1 MPSTR
6 TTQTALHSKT
16 TAINLSLQERWAQQL
31 ATVPGRLKFARSAT
45 IVATVL
51 FIGLSYL
58 TYSDLRNAVQTV
70 GRDTVPSIVAA
81 EKIRAT
87 LADANSNA
95 VNFFLAGEPDDG
107 PSWTAYRREMDEVQ
121 NNLLVASQNITYGEE
136 ERAPI
141 LDMMTQ
147 LTSYERLIGQ
157 ARGHRQGDF
166 HADLDA
172 AEQIM
177 RNKILT
183 AAFAL
188 DKANFDH
195 LTTTYNAHRSG
206 FGGRSVPMIAS
217 GVLLFGLLLS
227 TQFFLAQRTRRT
239 LNPGLAAATIAL
251 IACSI
256 YAATVLPRAE
266 ASLKS
271 AKEDAF
277 DSIHALWQARATAF
291 DANADESF
299 YLLDHGKSDKQAI
312 WTKNF
317 NDKATLLA
325 EGDSEQLAQNTAAG
339 ARFKGYIG
347 DELANITYPGE
358 KEIATQMVQTWGA
371 YLGIDRHIRELENTG
386 KYKEALELNI
396 GVKPDES
403 NWAFGKFDEALGK
416 TLDLNQHEF
425 DLTIAHAFHLLAQF
439 VYLLVLALVVIVVAT
454 VAGLKARLDE
464 YRFQ

>member
-1 MPSTR
+1 MPSI
-6 TTQTALHSKT
+6 QTVANNKP
-16 TAINLSLQERWAQQL
+16 AVVSLPLQQRWAQQL
-31 ATVPGRLKFARSAT
+31 ATVPGRLKFARAAT
-45 IVATVL
+45 IAAAVL
-51 FIGLSYL
+51 FVGLSYL
-58 TYSDLRNAVQTV
+58 AYADLRNAVQTV

-87 LADANSNA
+87 LADANANV
-95 VNFFLAGEPDDG
+95 VNFFLTGEADDG

-121 NNLLVASQNITYGEE
+121 NNLLVAAQNITYGDE

-141 LDMMTQ
+141 LDMTTQ
-147 LTSYERLIGQ
+147 LASYERLIGQ

-166 HADLDA
+166 HVDLDA
-172 AEQIM
+172 AELTM
-177 RNKILT
+177 RNKILS
-183 AAFAL
+183 AAVAL

-195 LTTTYNAHRSG
+195 LTATYSAHRSG

-217 GVLLFGLLLS
+217 GILLFGLLLS

-239 LNPGLAAATIAL
+239 INPGLAAATIAL
-251 IACSI
+251 ATCAL
-256 YAATVLPRAE
+256 YAATVMPRAE
-266 ASLKS
+266 ANLKS

-299 YLLDHGKSDKQAI
+299 YLLDHGNSGKQAE

-317 NDKATLLA
+317 VGKASLLA
-325 EGDSEQLAQNTAAG
+325 EGNPDQMLKAASAG
-339 ARFKGYIG
+339 TRFKGYIG
-347 DELANITYPGE
+347 DELANITFDGE
-358 KEIATQMVQTWGA
+358 KEAALEMTQTWGA
-371 YLGIDRHIRELENTG
+371 YIAIDQRIRELESTG
-386 KYKEALELNI
+386 KYKEALALDI
-396 GVKPDES
+396 GVKPGES

-425 DLTIAHAFHLLAQF
+425 DLSIDHAFQLLAQF
-439 VYLLVLALVVIVVAT
+439 VYLLALALLVIVVAT
-454 VAGLKARLDE
+454 VFGLKARIDE